1 MKLGMVIWIT
11 GLSGSGK
18 SSLAKEL
25 MDRLEGNKILL
36 DGDSMRNALKLTDI
50 GYDKEGRKKIA
61 SIYSGFCKLIADQGA
76 TVVCSTISMYHE
88 VREWNRQNLPNY
100 YEIFLDIPENIRRN
114 RDPKN
119 LYKDNTIGKVENLAG
134 VDFDVELPLN
144 PHIRFD
150 ENFSLV
156 SMADIICKKIGL
168 RNGIVC

>member
-1 MKLGMVIWIT
+1 MKSGMVIWIT

-18 SSLAKEL
+18 SSLAKEI

-36 DGDSMRNALKLTDI
+36 DGDGMRYALKLTDV

-61 SIYSGFCKLIADQGA
+61 SVYSGLCKLIAEQGV

-88 VREWNRQNLPNY
+88 VREWNRKNLPNY

-119 LYKDNTIGKVENLAG
+119 LYKDNTVGKVENLAG

-144 PHIRFD
+144 PDIRFD
-150 ENFSLV
+150 EFFSLT
-156 SMADIICKKIGL
+156 SMADIVCEKI
-168 RNGIVC
+168 RTKNNVVH